1 MMLGHRTGRS
11 RWQAV
16 VGIFAVVAIATL
28 MVTATHTGSKLY
40 ASPLTGTV
48 TAKTLLIPSAA
59 ANSLSSGLDSTATS
73 SLPDSTAVV
82 ADPLKAGSPGMA
94 GKSDGQSSSGGNS
107 SSVNNP
113 PPGGGG
119 TAPVASTATSGTIT
133 AGDSKANCITL
144 RFPGGVLTPSMVSAV
159 TDLTGVTYNCLEM
172 FANPM
177 PTWSDWE
184 QPWMFSTTGD
194 NFDSWLAASSAHQVV
209 MGMDLIPQS
218 VSDNNDPLTWESAC
232 AAGNYD
238 SEATQLA
245 KNLVSYGAG
254 GIVIRLGI
262 EANGAWEA
270 DYTGSSSTELSD
282 WAQCYDNEVT
292 AMRAVPGTHFLFVW
306 NPNIC
311 TQDFPLDQWYPG
323 NSYVDIIGADA
334 YDQDCGTLK
343 SVSQEGWSAY
353 ANDSSAN
360 TPNDPNFPSLN
371 NVEAF
376 AVAHGKPMSFPEWG
390 LGDGTPDD
398 ATYVNDLGQ
407 MFNSDDF
414 AFQSYFDV
422 NADSIMPLGS
432 DIPNVT
438 AAYAKNF

>member
-1 MMLGHRTGRS
+1 M
-11 RWQAV
+11 
-16 VGIFAVVAIATL
+16 VGIFAVLAIATL
-28 MVTATHTGSKLY
+28 VAVSHTGSKLY

-48 TAKTLLIPSAA
+48 TAKTLLIPSEA
-59 ANSLSSGLDSTATS
+59 ANSSSSGLDSTATS
-73 SLPDSTAVV
+73 QLPDSTAVV
-82 ADPLKAGSPGMA
+82 QDPLKASSPA
-94 GKSDGQSSSGGNS
+94 GKSDDHASSGGNS
-107 SSVNNP
+107 SSANSP
-113 PPGGGG
+113 PAGGSG
-119 TAPVASTATSGTIT
+119 TAPMASTATSGTIT
-133 AGDSKANCITL
+133 TGDSKADCITL
-144 RFPGGVLTPSMVSAV
+144 KFPGGVLTPSMVSAATAV
-159 TDLTGVTYNCLEM
+159 TGVSYNCLEM

-184 QPWMFSTTGD
+184 TPWMFSTTGD

-218 VSDNNDPLTWESAC
+218 VSDDNDPLTWEQPC

-238 SEATQLA
+238 QEATTLA

-262 EANGAWEA
+262 EANGEWEA

-282 WAQCYDNEVT
+282 WAQCFDNEVT
-292 AMRAVPGTHFLFVW
+292 AMRAVSGAHFLFVW
-306 NPNIC
+306 NPNVC
-311 TQDFPLDQWYPG
+311 TQDFALDQWYPG
-323 NSYVDIIGADA
+323 NNYVDIIGADA

-371 NVEAF
+371 NIEAF
-376 AVAHGKPMSFPEWG
+376 AAANGKPMSFPEWG

-398 ATYVNDLGQ
+398 ATYVADMGQ

-414 AFQSYFDV
+414 AFESYFDT
-422 NADSIMPLGS
+422 NDDSILQLGS
-432 DIPNVT
+432 AIPNAT
-438 AAYAKNF
+438 AAYSKAF

>member
-1 MMLGHRTGRS
+1 MMLGHHTGRS
-11 RWQAV
+11 RWQAL
-16 VGIFAVVAIATL
+16 VGIFAVLAFAAAMVA
-28 MVTATHTGSKLY
+28 ATHTGSKLY

-48 TAKTLLIPSAA
+48 TAKTMLIPSRA
-59 ANSLSSGLDSTATS
+59 ANSASSGLDSTATS
-73 SLPDSTAVV
+73 QLPDSTAVV
-82 ADPLKAGSPGMA
+82 ADPLKASSPA
-94 GKSDGQSSSGGNS
+94 SGKSGDQASSGGNS
-107 SSVNNP
+107 SSANSP
-113 PPGGGG
+113 PAGGSG
-119 TAPVASTATSGTIT
+119 TAPSASTATSGTIT
-133 AGDSKANCITL
+133 TGDSKADCITL
-144 RFPGGVLTPSMVSAV
+144 KFPGGVLTPSMVNAV
-159 TDLTGVTYNCLEM
+159 TSVTGVTYNCLEM

-218 VSDNNDPLTWESAC
+218 VSDDNDPLTWEQPC
-232 AAGNYD
+232 AAGSYD
-238 SEATQLA
+238 SEATTLA

-262 EANGAWEA
+262 EANGEWEA

-282 WAQCYDNEVT
+282 WAQCFDNEVT
-292 AMRAVPGTHFLFVW
+292 AMRSVSGAHFLFVW

-323 NSYVDIIGADA
+323 NNYVDIIGADA

-360 TPNDPNFPSLN
+360 TPNDPNFPSVN
-371 NVEAF
+371 NMEAF

-398 ATYVNDLGQ
+398 AQYVADMGQ
-407 MFNSDDF
+407 MFNNDDF
-414 AFQSYFDV
+414 AFEAYFDT
-422 NADSIMPLGS
+422 NDDSIIQLGS
-432 DIPNVT
+432 AIPNAT
-438 AAYAKNF
+438 AAYSKAF